1 MSPTGNDRHRS
12 TQNEQQKL
20 IGTGLNTS
28 AVHRLTYSAKHL
40 AFKLFI
46 SIFCII
52 FAIPQTTQ
60 AQLCLLIEPQSLNGS
75 KLQHRQALSS
85 FK

>member
-28 AVHRLTYSAKHL
+28 AVHRLTYSAK
-40 AFKLFI
+40 
-46 SIFCII
+46 
-52 FAIPQTTQ
+52 
-60 AQLCLLIEPQSLNGS
+60 
-75 KLQHRQALSS
+75 ALG
-85 FK
+85 F